1 MVAKP
6 IALDFTRDLSPAIKK
21 NDWVYNNNNL
31 IFNISKTIDPK
42 LTKSK

>member
-31 IFNISKTIDPK
+31 IFVTFLK
-42 LTKSK
+42 LLILS